1 MGNNVSKNDAKITTE
16 YRKDTII
23 KTILKTDEFRLA
35 FQMKATNEES
45 DKLQNLWS
53 DFINGARNVF
63 SYQTAT
69 KYPQTIKIMKIED
82 KYQLVVATTI
92 DLKEEDMEKFTK
104 MFDEISK
111 NIKKY
116 DRSEASGL
124 NGINSNSSLNLLVN
138 N

>member
-45 DKLQNLWS
+45 DKVQNLWQ
-53 DFINGARNVF
+53 DFISGARNVF

-92 DLKEEDMEKFTK
+92 DLKEEDIEKFTK
-104 MFDEISK
+104 MFNEISK

-124 NGINSNSSLNLLVN
+124 TSINSNSSLNLLVN

>member
-1 MGNNVSKNDAKITTE
+1 MGNNVSKTDAKITTE

-45 DKLQNLWS
+45 NKVQNLWQ
-53 DFINGARNVF
+53 DFISGARNVF

-104 MFDEISK
+104 MFNEISK

-116 DRSEASGL
+116 DKSEASGL
-124 NGINSNSSLNLLVN
+124 TSINSGSSLNLLVTE
-138 N
+138 

>member
-1 MGNNVSKNDAKITTE
+1 MGNNVSRNDAKITTE

-23 KTILKTDEFRLA
+23 KTILKTDDFRLA

-45 DKLQNLWS
+45 DKVQNLWQ

-69 KYPQTIKIMKIED
+69 KYPQTIKIIRIED
-82 KYQLVVATTI
+82 KYQLVVNTTV

-104 MFDEISK
+104 MFNEISK

-124 NGINSNSSLNLLVN
+124 TGVNSSSSLNLLVTE
-138 N
+138 

>member
-1 MGNNVSKNDAKITTE
+1 MGNNVSRNDAKITTE
-16 YRKDTII
+16 YQKDTII

-45 DKLQNLWS
+45 DKVQNLWQ
-53 DFINGARNVF
+53 DFISGARNVF

-104 MFDEISK
+104 MFNEISK

-116 DRSEASGL
+116 DKSEASGL
-124 NGINSNSSLNLLVN
+124 NGINSGSSLNLLVTE
-138 N
+138 

>member
-1 MGNNVSKNDAKITTE
+1 MGNNVLKNDAKITTE

-92 DLKEEDMEKFTK
+92 DLKEEDIEKFTK
-104 MFDEISK
+104 MFNEISK

-124 NGINSNSSLNLLVN
+124 NGINSNSSLNLLVTE
-138 N
+138 

>member
-1 MGNNVSKNDAKITTE
+1 MGNNVSRNDAKITTE

-45 DKLQNLWS
+45 DKVQNLWQ
-53 DFINGARNVF
+53 DFISGARNVF

-104 MFDEISK
+104 MFNEISK

-116 DRSEASGL
+116 DKSEASGL
-124 NGINSNSSLNLLVN
+124 NGINSGSSLNLLVTE
-138 N
+138 

>member
-69 KYPQTIKIMKIED
+69 KYPQTIKIMKIEN

>member
-1 MGNNVSKNDAKITTE
+1 MCNNVSKTDAKITTE

-45 DKLQNLWS
+45 DKVQNLWQ
-53 DFINGARNVF
+53 DFISGARNVF

-82 KYQLVVATTI
+82 KYQLVFSTTI

-104 MFDEISK
+104 MFNEISK

-116 DRSEASGL
+116 DKSEASGL
-124 NGINSNSSLNLLVN
+124 TGINSNSSLNLLVTE
-138 N
+138 

>member
-1 MGNNVSKNDAKITTE
+1 MGNNVSKTDAKITTE

-45 DKLQNLWS
+45 DKVQNLWQ
-53 DFINGARNVF
+53 DFISGARNVF

-69 KYPQTIKIMKIED
+69 KYPQTIKITKIED
-82 KYQLVVATTI
+82 KYQLVVSTTI

-104 MFDEISK
+104 MFNEISK

-116 DRSEASGL
+116 DKSEASGL
-124 NGINSNSSLNLLVN
+124 TGINSNSSLNLLVTE
-138 N
+138 

>member
-1 MGNNVSKNDAKITTE
+1 MGNNVSRNDAKITTE

-45 DKLQNLWS
+45 DKVQNLWQ
-53 DFINGARNVF
+53 DFISGARNVF

-104 MFDEISK
+104 MFNEISK

-124 NGINSNSSLNLLVN
+124 NGINSNSSLNLLVTE
-138 N
+138 

>member
-45 DKLQNLWS
+45 DKVQNLWQ

-92 DLKEEDMEKFTK
+92 DLKEEDIEKFTK

>member
-1 MGNNVSKNDAKITTE
+1 MGNNVSRNDAKITTE

-92 DLKEEDMEKFTK
+92 NLKEEDMEKFTK
-104 MFDEISK
+104 MFNEISK

>member
-1 MGNNVSKNDAKITTE
+1 MGNNVSRNDAKITTE

-45 DKLQNLWS
+45 DKVQNLWQ

-69 KYPQTIKIMKIED
+69 KYPQTIKIIRIED
-82 KYQLVVATTI
+82 KYQLVVNTTV

-104 MFDEISK
+104 MFNEISK

-124 NGINSNSSLNLLVN
+124 TGVNSSSSLNLLVTE
-138 N
+138 

>member
-45 DKLQNLWS
+45 DKVQNLWQ
-53 DFINGARNVF
+53 DFISGARNVF

-69 KYPQTIKIMKIED
+69 KYPQTIKIIRIED
-82 KYQLVVATTI
+82 KCQLVVATTI

-104 MFDEISK
+104 MFNEISK

-116 DRSEASGL
+116 DKSEASGL
-124 NGINSNSSLNLLVN
+124 SGINSNSSLNLLVN